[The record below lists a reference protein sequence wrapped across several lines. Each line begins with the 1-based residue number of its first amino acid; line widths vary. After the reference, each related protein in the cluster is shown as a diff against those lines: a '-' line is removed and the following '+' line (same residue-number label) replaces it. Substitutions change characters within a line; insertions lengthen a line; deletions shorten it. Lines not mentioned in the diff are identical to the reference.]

1 MKIEVFQYIIKLLLK
16 LIFSKNK
23 EKKIAIYRFG
33 SFGDSLVT
41 FPVIK
46 TIRKQYPNARIDI
59 YNKPENDKLVKMED
73 LLSEDMYDNLITL
86 KADSSIKELYNM
98 VKKEK
103 YDIWFELSSAGLSFS
118 KALQKLLF
126 LKFANV
132 KYVNGLEIT
141 PNKFLSKLYKK
152 DYNFISERE
161 RLLLNLK
168 DLNIDIEKYSLDF
181 PIKDISKNII
191 KVKNTLKKDSLA
203 SKKLIV
209 MITKS
214 KRDSTTWS
222 QENWRT
228 LSLELID
235 KGYYLAFIGAPS
247 DNIFIDEIIKGLD
260 ENKIKSYAGD
270 FSVMDSAALLK
281 LSKLAISVDT
291 GPMHLAYAVG
301 TKVISLFSA
310 RDYVNK
316 WYPPKELG
324 VEIRKDIACSPCFFD
339 NCPYDNECMNNI
351 NVQEV
356 MHINEF

>member
-168 DLNIDIEKYSLDF
+168 DL
-181 PIKDISKNII
+181 
-191 KVKNTLKKDSLA
+191 
-203 SKKLIV
+203 
-209 MITKS
+209 
-214 KRDSTTWS
+214 
-222 QENWRT
+222 
-228 LSLELID
+228 
-235 KGYYLAFIGAPS
+235 
-247 DNIFIDEIIKGLD
+247 
-260 ENKIKSYAGD
+260 
-270 FSVMDSAALLK
+270 
-281 LSKLAISVDT
+281 
-291 GPMHLAYAVG
+291 
-301 TKVISLFSA
+301 
-310 RDYVNK
+310 
-316 WYPPKELG
+316 
-324 VEIRKDIACSPCFFD
+324 
-339 NCPYDNECMNNI
+339 
-351 NVQEV
+351 
-356 MHINEF
+356 